1 MLERAKKGLL
11 SEEEKLALA
20 TEEAERAQQGSADK
34 KECVIM

>member
-1 MLERAKKGLL
+1 MQERAKKGLL

-20 TEEAERAQQGSADK
+20 TEEAQRAQQGGDEK